1 MSKSCLLVTVTR
13 PCALDIDVSRATDVV
28 SLSVSDLTERIETN
42 VSILPLTRANVS
54 LVSSCPR
61 VHVAKVCY
69 VAYSP
74 YELFRVIEGAF
85 ILVDGR
91 KFYVLKESK
100 EDERLSK

>member
-1 MSKSCLLVTVTR
+1 
-13 PCALDIDVSRATDVV
+13 
-28 SLSVSDLTERIETN
+28 
-42 VSILPLTRANVS
+42 VSI
-54 LVSSCPR
+54 CPR
-61 VHVAKVCY
+61 VHIAKVCY

-85 ILVDGR
+85 ILVDGK